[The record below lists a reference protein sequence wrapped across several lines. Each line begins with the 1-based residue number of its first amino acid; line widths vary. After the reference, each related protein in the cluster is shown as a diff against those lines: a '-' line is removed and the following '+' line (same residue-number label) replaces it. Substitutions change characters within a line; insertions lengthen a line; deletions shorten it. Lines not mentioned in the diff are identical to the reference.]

1 MTTPTATPPRNP
13 AAARPGKGRDVL
25 LDLIRSGAIALVVV
39 QHWLMPVITR
49 DGDALVAGNALS
61 APGAWA
67 WTWVGQVMPL
77 VFFASG
83 AAGAISWARTKD
95 RGGDAAGWLVGR
107 MHRLVLPV
115 AALVVVWLPLPVVL
129 LALGVPGQPLHLAA
143 STVPQLLWFLVVQLI
158 LVALTPLTVA
168 LHRRFGLAVLVP
180 LGLGA
185 AAIDVL
191 RFAGVPLV
199 GYVNAILVWVAVH
212 QVGVAYADGR
222 FAGLGR
228 RGAALVGVA
237 GLAATAALVG
247 VGPYPASM
255 IGMPGAPVSNMSPP
269 TLCLVTLAIAQLG
282 VLFALKPALVRFA
295 TWRPVARGLAVL
307 APRTMTVFLWH
318 MSALVVGVGVLTLGV
333 GSHTPDPFG
342 PLWLAGAP
350 LWIGGLLV
358 VLVVLVRAFGSLE
371 TRSTTA
377 GRRGASPV
385 AVYAGLVLAA
395 VGVLGL
401 AARGFAPH
409 VDAGLLAVVAE
420 PAAWSALVAVGYL
433 LATRPVPPRLTTPF
447 RLTAQRGATR
457 SSARPA

>member
-1 MTTPTATPPRNP
+1 MTTPTATPPRDR
-13 AAARPGKGRDVL
+13 AAAAHGRGRDVL

-49 DGDALVAGNALS
+49 DGDALVAGNALA
-61 APGAWA
+61 APGAWV
-67 WTWVGQVMPL
+67 WTWAGQVMPL

-83 AAGAISWARTKD
+83 AAGAISWARTRD

-107 MHRLVLPV
+107 VHRLVLPV
-115 AALVVVWLPLPVVL
+115 AALVVVWLPLPVLL
-129 LALGVPGQPLHLAA
+129 LALGVPGQPVHLAA
-143 STVPQLLWFLVVQLI
+143 STVPQLLWFLVVQLV

-180 LGLGA
+180 LVVGA
-185 AAIDVL
+185 AAIDAL

-199 GYVNAILVWVAVH
+199 GYLNAVLVWVAVH

-222 FAGLGR
+222 FATPGR
-228 RGAALVGVA
+228 RGAALVGFTC
-237 GLAATAALVG
+237 LAATAALVG
-247 VGPYPASM
+247 FGPYPASM

-282 VLFALKPALVRFA
+282 LLLALRPALVRFA
-295 TWRPVARGLAVL
+295 SSRPVAAGLAVL

-318 MSALVVGVGVLTLGV
+318 MSALVVGVGVLTLGF

-342 PLWLAGAP
+342 PVWLAGAP
-350 LWIGGLLV
+350 LWVAGLLV

-371 TRSTTA
+371 TRSA
-377 GRRGASPV
+377 AAARRGASPA

-395 VGVLGL
+395 AGMLGL

-433 LATRPVPPRLTTPF
+433 LATRPFPRVTVPRAGTPAS
-447 RLTAQRGATR
+447 RRA
-457 SSARPA
+457 ARA

>member
-1 MTTPTATPPRNP
+1 MTTPTATPPRDR
-13 AAARPGKGRDVL
+13 AAAAHGRGRDVL

-49 DGDALVAGNALS
+49 DGDALVAGNALA
-61 APGAWA
+61 APGAWV
-67 WTWVGQVMPL
+67 WTWAGQVMPL

-83 AAGAISWARTKD
+83 AAGAISWARTRD

-107 MHRLVLPV
+107 VHRLVLPV
-115 AALVVVWLPLPVVL
+115 AALVVVWLPLPVLL
-129 LALGVPGQPLHLAA
+129 LALGVLGQPVHLAA
-143 STVPQLLWFLVVQLI
+143 STVPQLLWFLVVQLV

-180 LGLGA
+180 LVVGA
-185 AAIDVL
+185 AAIDAL

-199 GYVNAILVWVAVH
+199 GYLNAVLVWVAVH

-222 FAGLGR
+222 FATPGR
-228 RGAALVGVA
+228 RGAALVGFT

-247 VGPYPASM
+247 FGPYPASM

-282 VLFALKPALVRFA
+282 LLLALRPALVRFA
-295 TWRPVARGLAVL
+295 SSRPVAAGLAVL

-318 MSALVVGVGVLTLGV
+318 MSALVVGVGVLTLGF

-342 PLWLAGAP
+342 PVWLAGSP
-350 LWIGGLLV
+350 LWIVGLLV

-371 TRSTTA
+371 TRSA
-377 GRRGASPV
+377 AAARRGASPA

-395 VGVLGL
+395 AGMLGL
-401 AARGFAPH
+401 AARGFASH

-433 LATRPVPPRLTTPF
+433 LATRPFPRVTVPRAGTPAS
-447 RLTAQRGATR
+447 RRA
-457 SSARPA
+457 ARA